1 MAELSGPRPP
11 QVPRVLRVL
20 PVIAVVAGVAGLLDH
35 AVGAAAALV
44 AIAAVIAT
52 TLLRLALEVRR
63 WRWRGDAPFLL
74 VSVGLMLIIVAG
86 ALLGLR
92 N

>member
-20 PVIAVVAGVAGLLDH
+20 PVIAVAVGVVGLFDH
-35 AVGAAAALV
+35 AVGAVAALV
-44 AIAAVIAT
+44 AIGAVAAT
-52 TLLRLALEVRR
+52 TLLRLALEVRG
-63 WRWRGDAPFLL
+63 WRWPADTRFLL
-74 VSVGLMLIIVAG
+74 ATIGLVLIIVAG

-92 N
+92 S